1 MIARTSTPRKASPC
15 SGWTKVTQT
24 GGPASKVSRNV
35 YNAGVRFG
43 DLDARGMTMNS
54 TLDRE
59 GAIKKLGELIHGMK
73 IAMLTTVTANGA
85 LRSRPMATLDAAFD
99 GRLWFFTHASGS
111 KADEALS
118 HPRVNLSY
126 ADEKA
131 QRYVSVS
138 GAAAVIRDRAKA
150 AQLWKPELATWFKG
164 GLDDPALTLLEIT
177 VEEAEYW
184 DAPTRAMVVMAGF
197 IQAVLRSSKPGE
209 HEKIDLRP

>member
-1 MIARTSTPRKASPC
+1 MSD
-15 SGWTKVTQT
+15 
-24 GGPASKVSRNV
+24 N
-35 YNAGVRFG
+35 
-43 DLDARGMTMNS
+43 
-54 TLDRE
+54 LDRE
-59 GAIKKLGELIHGMK
+59 GAVKKLGELIHGMK

-85 LRSRPMATLDAAFD
+85 LRSRPMATLDAPFD

-111 KADEALS
+111 KADEAWS

-138 GAAAVIRDRAKA
+138 GKAAIVRDRAKA
-150 AQLWKPELATWFKG
+150 AELWKPELATWFSG
-164 GLDDPALTLLEIT
+164 GLDDPALALLEVT
-177 VEEAEYW
+177 VEEAEHW
-184 DAPTRAMVVMAGF
+184 DAPAKAMVLMAGF